1 MFTVT
6 LHDYPDFVY
15 AHSMAIK
22 KYEFTDRRY
31 TFLEIVY
38 ILHGALNLKLN
49 QINYLAEEGMCLI
62 IPPGTIA
69 DCCVD
74 VNYGHH
80 AHLSVGIRCKVAIN
94 EEHDDNPNSFAFAA
108 HTCQRIDN
116 TSQFIYVFE
125 ELIKAYNNNERGNM
139 LSFYV
144 QLCSMIHA
152 NNFIPIKKNN
162 NVIYAKKIIDYIEI
176 YYMSRITIPE
186 IANYLSITPEYAC
199 NLFRAATNETIISY
213 LNKKRISKAKNLIQ
227 NGGISMQYVASMTG
241 YDSVSYF
248 SRTFKKYE
256 GISPSEFK
264 RSLQRNF
271 LSY

>member
-6 LHDYPDFVY
+6 LHNYPDFVY

-22 KYEFTDRRY
+22 KYEFTDRLY
-31 TFLEIVY
+31 TFLEIVF

-49 QINYLAEEGMCLI
+49 DIIYHAEEGMCLI

-74 VNYGHH
+74 VKYGYH
-80 AHLSVGIRCKVAIN
+80 AHLSTGIRCKVDIN
-94 EEHDDNPNSFAFAA
+94 EEHGDDPNVFAFTAN
-108 HTCQRIDN
+108 TCQRIDN
-116 TSQFIYVFE
+116 VSQFASIFE
-125 ELIKAYNNNERGNM
+125 ELIKAYNHNERSKM
-139 LSFYV
+139 LSNYL

-152 NNFIPIKKNN
+152 NNSFSDKKES
-162 NVIYAKKIIDYIEI
+162 NVIYSRKIIDYIEI
-176 YYMSRITIPE
+176 NYMSRITIPE

-213 LNKKRISKAKNLIQ
+213 LNKKRISKAKNLMQ
-227 NGGISMQYVASMTG
+227 NGGISIQYVALMTG
-241 YDSVSYF
+241 YESISYF

-271 LSY
+271 LKY